1 MFYYAIF
8 ILFSYNDNNHQTSSQ
23 KGAATMRQRVS
34 LLAALSFLLL
44 SICLTSCAGSA
55 TTPTKSASGTVTNVC
70 PDKLSKDHYCYTPQ
84 GLRAAYG
91 MQDLIQHGSTG
102 KGQTIVDIVSYGSP
116 TLQKDMDTFD
126 KQFDLPSLT
135 PQVVTPLG
143 AVPPFDAKNRS
154 MSAWAQETERD
165 VQIMHAFAPDA
176 KIIILASPLAEP
188 EGTASLSAFLKMEQY
203 AVSQHLGQIFSQS
216 FSFSEAALQ
225 DSTGQQVLKN
235 FDDFYQQST
244 TQGITFLAASG
255 NDGVTS
261 IASATSTKLATTP
274 TTNFPASDPW
284 VTAVGGTN
292 LVREAQGNRETAWS
306 RSGGGISK
314 FFDEPSFQKNLPS
327 SVQTQLS
334 GHRGLPDIA
343 ANANAHTGMAYYY
356 NGGWR
361 MAGGTNAATP
371 LWAGI
376 IAVAN
381 QMAGHALGFINP
393 ALYTIANS
401 KNYDQDFHAITSG
414 NNSITLKTG
423 RVKGYS
429 ASSGWNAVTGL
440 GTPNAAK
447 LLPDLMST
455 KG

>member
-1 MFYYAIF
+1 
-8 ILFSYNDNNHQTSSQ
+8 
-23 KGAATMRQRVS
+23 MRHRVS
-34 LLAALSFLLL
+34 LLAALLFLLL
-44 SICLTSCAGSA
+44 STCLTACAGSA
-55 TTPTKSASGTVTNVC
+55 TATTAKPTSQTAANAC
-70 PDKLSKDHYCYTPQ
+70 PAKLSKNRYCYTPQ
-84 GLRAAYG
+84 SLRVAYG

-102 KGQTIVDIVSYGSP
+102 KGQTIVDIVSYKSP
-116 TLQKDMDTFD
+116 TLQQDLDTFD
-126 KQFDLPSLT
+126 KQFDLPSLKV
-135 PQVVTPLG
+135 QVLTPLG
-143 AVPPFDAKNRS
+143 NVPPFSAKNRS

-176 KIIILASPLAEP
+176 KIVILASPLAET
-188 EGTASLSAFLKMEQY
+188 EGIVGLSAFLKMEQY

-216 FSFSEAALQ
+216 FHFSEAALQ
-225 DSTGQQVLKN
+225 DSNGQQLVKS
-235 FDDFYQQST
+235 FDDFYQQAT
-244 TQGITFLAASG
+244 RQGITFLAASG

-261 IASATSTKLATTP
+261 VASATSTKLATTP

-292 LVREAQGNRETAWS
+292 LVREAYGNRETAWS
-306 RSGGGISK
+306 RSGGGTSK

-327 SVQTQLS
+327 SAQTQLS

-343 ANANAHTGMAYYY
+343 ADANSRTGMAYYY
-356 NGGWR
+356 NGQWR

-376 IAVAN
+376 IAAAN
-381 QMAGHALGFINP
+381 QIAGHALGFINP
-393 ALYTIANS
+393 ALYTIAGS

-414 NNSITLKTG
+414 NNSITLGTVH
-423 RVKGYS
+423 VKGYS

-447 LLPDLMST
+447 LLPDLTAAAASAR
-455 KG
+455 